1 MKVLLV
7 EDNPL
12 NVRLFYDTLSMKGYE
27 VIVARNGN
35 EALEVLKNVIPDI
48 IVLDLYMPGMSG
60 FRFANTISKDLR
72 YSSIPIIVVSASSSV
87 YDVKEMASYNIKA
100 YLVKPVA
107 PTKLLET
114 IKKVI
119 IEKEYSDSL
128 NKSYQQYASSGK
140 SEPRNTLSSDQEK
153 TESRDSSLYT
163 SFRREVETGIRVSV
177 DDLVEGMILGA
188 PIVKNKAVIYKEGSV
203 VDSKM
208 IEKIKNLGV
217 NEIYITKDSFEKFK
231 DIIKL
236 KQDTEESS
244 PDIFKDFE
252 E

>member
-1 MKVLLV
+1 MRVLLV

-12 NVRLFYDTLSMKGYE
+12 NIRLFYDTLSMKGYE
-27 VIVARNGN
+27 VTVARNGN
-35 EALEVLKNVIPDI
+35 EALEVLKNITPDI

-60 FRFANTISKDLR
+60 FRFANTISKDLK

-119 IEKEYSDSL
+119 IGKEYSDSL
-128 NKSYQQYASSGK
+128 NKSNQQYVSSGK
-140 SEPRNTLSSDQEK
+140 PEPQNTPSSDQEK
-153 TESRDSSLYT
+153 IEAKDSSLST
-163 SFRREVETGIRVSV
+163 SFKREVETGIRVSV
-177 DDLVEGMILGA
+177 DDLVEGMVLGA
-188 PIVKNKAVIYKEGSV
+188 PVVKNKAVIYKEGSV

-244 PDIFKDFE
+244 LDIFKDFE

>member
-12 NVRLFYDTLSMKGYE
+12 NVKLFYDTLTMKGYE

-35 EALEVLKNVIPDI
+35 EALEVLKSVVPDI

-60 FRFANTISKDLR
+60 FRFANTISKDLK

-119 IEKEYSDSL
+119 IQKEYSDSL
-128 NKSYQQYASSGK
+128 YNSHQQQLSYSKSEFRDTQSSGQEDIEVK
-140 SEPRNTLSSDQEK
+140 KQISSNTFK
-153 TESRDSSLYT
+153 K
-163 SFRREVETGIRVSV
+163 EVETGIRVSV
-177 DDLVEGMILGA
+177 DDLVEGMVLGA
-188 PIVKNKAVIYKEGSV
+188 PVVKNKAVIYKEGSTI
-203 VDSKM
+203 DNKM

-217 NEIYITKDSFEKFK
+217 NEIYVTKDSFEQFK

-236 KQDTEESS
+236 KQDAEESS
-244 PDIFKDFE
+244 LDVFKDFE